1 MRLSTTISIIIL
13 GTVSAI
19 PSVAQSPVFSQYY
32 SSSLY
37 LNPALS
43 GLEKDIFFGMN
54 YRSQWSDVGLPF
66 STFQFSFIKPIVKPG
81 IHVKHLGGFGASFLN
96 DVAGPNKEFTTQSL
110 MVSGAYNFHM
120 NRFGNNILSIGLQG
134 GASQQRV
141 NYDKM
146 QWSTMYSPAVGYDP
160 GLAGES
166 ALNNQVFSPV
176 LNAGLM
182 WVYTTKGKL
191 IKSSVSLFNGLAVY
205 NIIPPR
211 SFTGE
216 KQGPSMILYK
226 IHGGISSLS
235 KGKYEVSPNYLVQY
249 QDGNFQVNL
258 GAYISY
264 YFQPPHLHNSKST
277 KVMVGSWY
285 RLQDAFILSAG
296 FSNRSWNL
304 GFSYDSN
311 ISSLSRNFGYASAY
325 ELSLAYKIVVNKG
338 FRRFSSPLI

>member
-1 MRLSTTISIIIL
+1 MRFQGIIL
-13 GTVSAI
+13 IIVIGTASTY
-19 PSVAQSPVFSQYY
+19 SVYAQSPVFSQYY
-32 SSSLY
+32 ASSLY

-54 YRSQWSDVGLPF
+54 YRSQWSNAGLPF
-66 STFQFSFIKPIVKPG
+66 NTFQFSFIKPVVKPG

-110 MVSGAYNFHM
+110 MVSGAYNFHLT
-120 NRFGNNILSIGLQG
+120 RFGNNILSIGLQA

-141 NYDKM
+141 NYDKL

-160 GLAGES
+160 GLGGES

-176 LNAGLM
+176 VNAGLM
-182 WVYTTKGKL
+182 WFYTTRGKL
-191 IKSSVSLFNGLAVY
+191 MKSSASLFTGLAVY

-216 KQGPSMILYK
+216 KQGPNMILYK
-226 IHGGISSLS
+226 LHGGISSMWH
-235 KGKYEVSPNYLVQY
+235 GKYELSPNYLVQY
-249 QDGNFQVNL
+249 QDENFQVNL
-258 GAYISY
+258 GAYMSY
-264 YFQPPHLHNSKST
+264 YFQPSHLHNSKST
-277 KVMVGSWY
+277 KVMVGAWY

-311 ISSLSRNFGYASAY
+311 VSSLGRNFGYASAY